1 METTTKKRSTFLSTP
16 LNAVTSLTQIPGIGT
31 ATLEKLTKAGITT
44 PSQLLG
50 QFMLLN
56 KNPEAMSNWLRSA
69 CNIRAREGAA
79 MSEALFAKTNR
90 MEVL

>member
-1 METTTKKRSTFLSTP
+1 METTTKKRSAFLSTP
-16 LNAVTSLTQIPGIGT
+16 LNAVTSLTQIPGVGT
-31 ATLEKLTKAGITT
+31 ATLEKLTKAGIST

-56 KNPEAMSNWLRSA
+56 KSPEAMSDWLRLA
-69 CNIRAREGAA
+69 CNIRQREGSA
-79 MSEALFAKTNR
+79 MAEALFAKTIR